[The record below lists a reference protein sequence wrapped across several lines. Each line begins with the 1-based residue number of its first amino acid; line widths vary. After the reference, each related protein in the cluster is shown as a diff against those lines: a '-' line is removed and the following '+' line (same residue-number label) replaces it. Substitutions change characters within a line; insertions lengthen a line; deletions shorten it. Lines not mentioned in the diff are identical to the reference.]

1 MAAFDG
7 REPGS
12 LGTTTTS
19 PETTRWSSL
28 WYPPTSPTLYD
39 VSINLE
45 QNVSRGN
52 LSQSDESK
60 DGKADDVYQK
70 MRREGKVSKRSRLNP
85 GKYGYCRPDPRY
97 TFIYRTE
104 GLPTQRDSQ
113 RFPHLVDFTGK
124 LNFCY
129 WSRST
134 KLRLS
139 IDKKIPVVLSS
150 FPI

>member
-1 MAAFDG
+1 MAAVDA

-12 LGTTTTS
+12 LGRTTS
-19 PETTRWSSL
+19 PETTRLPSL

-39 VSINLE
+39 VNINLE

-52 LSQSDESK
+52 LSPSDESK

-104 GLPTQRDSQ
+104 SHILFATM
-113 RFPHLVDFTGK
+113 L
-124 LNFCY
+124 
-129 WSRST
+129 T
-134 KLRLS
+134 KLLKGTLNVSRTW
-139 IDKKIPVVLSS
+139 
-150 FPI
+150 